1 MKQLIDVTSRIK
13 LKYGSW
19 TFLFTRL
26 IMLIT

>member
-1 MKQLIDVTSRIK
+1 MKQLLNTTSGIK

-19 TFLFTRL
+19 TFLLTRL